1 MKLIKAVVATAFSV
15 ALFAPASFAQVA
27 PPTKTE
33 DSKQFSFSH
42 GQNFTCSIADGTQTN
57 LELQDSGNDKG
68 SLTASVTG
76 LAITNNGPTSV
87 TFTSSNVATPTGSA
101 FSMTAG
107 GETKTGGDQ
116 NILIENVTSGTIY
129 DLGVAFSNGATP
141 GSYGAVITVT
151 CAYTGGESLT

>member
-15 ALFAPASFAQVA
+15 ALFAPASFAQVS
-27 PPTKTE
+27 PTKTE
-33 DSKQFSFSH
+33 DSKQFTFSH

-57 LELQDSGNDKG
+57 LALQTSGPSKD

-76 LAITNNGPTSV
+76 LEITNNGPTSV
-87 TFTSSNVATPTGSA
+87 TFTSSSVSTPSGSD

-107 GETKTGGDQ
+107 GTTKIGGDQ
-116 NILIENVTSGTIY
+116 NILIESVTSGSSY
-129 DLGVAFSNGATP
+129 DLDVAFSNGATP
-141 GSYGAVITVT
+141 GSYGAVVTVT